1 MQPMQWRDELADIA
15 QRTEPLGASSSLED
29 AINQTI
35 KSDLT
40 QLRSLLE
47 IALPIYGFS
56 NACDDL
62 GFGWWALFVS
72 NVS

>member
-15 QRTEPLGASSSLED
+15 QRTDLLGALSSLED
-29 AINQTI
+29 EINQTI

-47 IALPIYGFS
+47 IALPIY
-56 NACDDL
+56 
-62 GFGWWALFVS
+62 
-72 NVS
+72 